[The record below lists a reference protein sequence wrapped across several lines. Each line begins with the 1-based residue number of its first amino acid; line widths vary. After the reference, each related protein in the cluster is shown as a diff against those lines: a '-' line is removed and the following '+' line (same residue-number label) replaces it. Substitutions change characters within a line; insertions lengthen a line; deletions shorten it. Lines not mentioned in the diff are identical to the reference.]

1 MRWIARI
8 FANAV
13 ARRMAALLVAAA
25 LAWMGVGSAGAQDF
39 SGCADAAA
47 PNNSLCPSVAAAI
60 SGMQSVMNQQCADA
74 LAAGY
79 RACPERIVREA
90 RCLPVDRGSTSHDCD
105 FLYVAKTPDGQTT
118 NTRTIARR
126 VAKVSCPEG
135 QEFNDLRGVCQTS
148 CDSRPTELVSFQQTV
163 LNGSVGCTDGCEAM
177 YHSTGTEGEYTRTYI
192 GGSSSQCGVLPNDCS
207 RNGPGYSMNFGTSMC
222 QPTPDDCTPDQIKDP
237 ITGICKNGCD
247 PGKVMDANGI
257 CNAEADQ
264 CPPGNVK
271 SPSGGCLPGDGQCAV
286 GEARGKDGTC
296 KRDADGDGQPDEGED
311 TGDTDE
317 TFGGGDDCNAPPS
330 CSGSPIMCGQAR
342 IQWRIDCN
350 TRKNRNIAGGAC
362 NAVPICTGEKC
373 DALEYSQLLMQWR
386 TACALEKL
394 SIGGGDGSGED
405 VSAIRNAL
413 TGDGGTPDIGAEG
426 NPADSWASSGGN
438 GSVIEPDTSGYGWGG
453 GSCPSPP
460 AINVLGAVIQFDAT
474 PVCNWLG
481 LGSYFV
487 LGLAALASLRIVA
500 SKEA

>member
-8 FANAV
+8 FANV
-13 ARRMAALLVAAA
+13 IARRVAALFVAAA
-25 LAWMGVGSAGAQDF
+25 LAWMGVDTARAQSCTYEAPCDQGTAYSGARALA
-39 SGCADAAA
+39 SSYEAEVNAA
-47 PNNSLCPSVAAAI
+47 PNSFGDWKGDVHPESCLGQRCYYRCYVWRPVSGTAGCNGGNPGGDYYYWRDQTCSSRPDQTTSGSLQWAGTMGGGARDGSIQCNQGCETGYLRNSDGTWNATTSI
-60 SGMQSVMNQQCADA
+60 SGQACFDIGGEEMCDKFASSGYYWNAYQQACELPQVDCAS
-74 LAAGY
+74 G
-79 RACPERIVREA
+79 EE
-90 RCLPVDRGSTSHDCD
+90 
-105 FLYVAKTPDGQTT
+105 PDGAGGCQ
-118 NTRTIARR
+118 
-126 VAKVSCPEG
+126 KQSCPAG
-135 QEFNDLRGVCQTS
+135 MVLSSQGT
-148 CDSRPTELVSFQQTV
+148 CDSE
-163 LNGSVGCTDGCEAM
+163 
-177 YHSTGTEGEYTRTYI
+177 
-192 GGSSSQCGVLPNDCS
+192 
-207 RNGPGYSMNFGTSMC
+207 
-222 QPTPDDCTPDQIKDP
+222 
-237 ITGICKNGCD
+237 KN
-247 PGKVMDANGI
+247 
-257 CNAEADQ
+257 E
-264 CPPGNVK
+264 CPAGNVK
-271 SPSGGCLPGDGQCAV
+271 APSGECLPGDGQCAQ

-311 TGDTDE
+311 EGNTDE
-317 TFGGGDDCNAPPS
+317 TFAGGDSCNAPPS
-330 CSGSPIMCGQAR
+330 CSGSPILCGQAR

-350 TRKNRNIAGGAC
+350 TRKNRNISGGTC
-362 NAVPICTGEKC
+362 NAIPICTGENC

-394 SIGGGDGSGED
+394 SIGGGDGGDGSGDD
-405 VSAIRNAL
+405 VAAIRNAL
-413 TGDGGTPDIGAEG
+413 TGDAGAPDIGAEG

>member
-1 MRWIARI
+1 MRWLVRT

-13 ARRMAALLVAAA
+13 LRRVTLLLVAAVLSWFGGMGEVYAQGYPPACNVDDGCTREVA
-25 LAWMGVGSAGAQDF
+25 LARCKQMGNYALTTGIPGVAHSPSCTPNGQSYVCEVQRNGYEYPQFCGAYSGVGWGDRWYYTT
-39 SGCADAAA
+39 D
-47 PNNSLCPSVAAAI
+47 CPS
-60 SGMQSVMNQQCADA
+60 
-74 LAAGY
+74 
-79 RACPERIVREA
+79 
-90 RCLPVDRGSTSHDCD
+90 
-105 FLYVAKTPDGQTT
+105 
-118 NTRTIARR
+118 
-126 VAKVSCPEG
+126 G
-135 QEFNDLRGVCQTS
+135 QEWNDLRGGCQKS
-148 CDSRPTELVSFQQTV
+148 CDSRSTELVSFQQIV
-163 LNGSVGCTDGCEAM
+163 LNGSVGCTDGCEVM
-177 YHSTGTEGEYTRTYI
+177 YHSTGIEGQYTRTYF
-192 GGSSSQCGVLPNDCS
+192 GGSSSHCAVLPNDCS
-207 RNGPGYSMNFGTSMC
+207 RNGPGYSMNFGMSMC
-222 QPTPDDCTPDQIKDP
+222 QPTPDDCNSDQIKDP
-237 ITGICKNGCD
+237 ITGICKNGCE

-257 CNAEADQ
+257 CNTEANQ

-296 KRDADGDGQPDEGED
+296 KRDADGDGQPDDGED

-342 IQWRIDCN
+342 IQWRIECN
-350 TRKNRNIAGGAC
+350 TRRNRNIAGGAC

-373 DALEYSQLLMQWR
+373 DALEYTQLLMQWR

-394 SIGGGDGSGED
+394 SIGGGVGGDGSGED
-405 VSAIRNAL
+405 VAAIRNAL
-413 TGDGGTPDIGAEG
+413 TGDGGTPDIGADG

-438 GSVIEPDTSGYGWGG
+438 GSAIEPDTSGYGWGG

-460 AINVLGAVIQFDAT
+460 AITVLGAVIQFDAT